1 MNASRTGLAA
11 AFAAGLALAPVLPAQ
26 EDMIAKR
33 DDKLASDFLKNGDW
47 TTDYDRARELAKES
61 GKPIFG
67 YFTRS
72 YAY

>member
-1 MNASRTGLAA
+1 MNIQPTLALA
-11 AFAAGLALAPVLPAQ
+11 VGLALGAAMPAQ
-26 EDMIAKR
+26 DDLIAKR
-33 DDKLASDFLKNGDW
+33 DAKLKSPFLKNGDW
-47 TTDYDRARELAKES
+47 TTDYDEALARAKES